1 MYLSLRFLR
10 FILTYLLLIFC
21 VWSFSLS
28 SVFLLLIKSLATLKI
43 FLVLI
48 HKYNAQFRFY
58 FNYVLWC
65 RATSLLS
72 NIILIEGNPLLP
84 DFLSTYN
91 LSISLFARK
100 FPVMVKIVL
109 VLMPSCL
116 MSSAVQFT
124 TPTVGVIIGIVKLLY
139 AVTLL

>member
-48 HKYNAQFRFY
+48 HEYNAQFRFY

-65 RATSLLS
+65 RTTSLLS

-124 TPTVGVIIGIVKLLY
+124 TPTVGVIIGIAKLLY

>member
-1 MYLSLRFLR
+1 MHLSLRFLR

-43 FLVLI
+43 FLVLFPE
-48 HKYNAQFRFY
+48 YNAQFRFY
-58 FNYVLWC
+58 LNYVLWC

-124 TPTVGVIIGIVKLLY
+124 TPTVGVIIGIAKLLY